1 MFLNIAVII
10 AESLLLLLVI
20 VLFFKLRKQKQNAA
34 ELLSRQKDRIR
45 EEELDFMLQNKAYI
59 GEGDNARLG
68 NDPYES
74 VYHEE
79 AAAKYLD
86 DRPHISVNIDVSGVL
101 SNKRYMVHVFDSIT
115 VGRGDNNKVIINDVK
130 VAANQLQLIRNNN
143 RLLVRNLSEDLQVEL
158 RRGNYSTYVGG
169 KPIYVESQDLII
181 MGQTTLRFTFV

>member
-1 MFLNIAVII
+1 
-10 AESLLLLLVI
+10 
-20 VLFFKLRKQKQNAA
+20 
-34 ELLSRQKDRIR
+34 
-45 EEELDFMLQNKAYI
+45 
-59 GEGDNARLG
+59 
-68 NDPYES
+68 
-74 VYHEE
+74 
-79 AAAKYLD
+79 
-86 DRPHISVNIDVSGVL
+86 
-101 SNKRYMVHVFDSIT
+101 MVHVFDSIT